1 MFHKDGSRRRTWKG
15 RAFSLF
21 LAAVLL
27 LGSVPGFVLPSSA
40 HWADP
45 YLDQLVDWGVMRADQ
60 TDKPDAPLTRAEFM
74 AIINR
79 AYGYHEIGE
88 MPFEDVSEGDWF
100 YDDVAI
106 AYNAGYMKGT
116 SKTTASPNAHLTRE
130 QAVCILGRNM
140 MMKETPGE
148 DLAFTDSRSISNWA
162 KGMVK
167 TAVNQYIIGG
177 FPDDTF
183 RPKDNITKGQMAVL
197 MTQCVGNPV
206 SQSGAYELGD
216 VSGNLTI
223 TAPNVTLRNTTVSGD
238 LYVSGGV
245 GLGGIKLENVNVLG
259 RIVVSGTGES
269 EAGGA
274 SVVMRNVTANEMLVD
289 NMRDKTVTIR
299 ADGITEIPKTVVR
312 TSAYIEDNNTDDK
325 GLMSIELDGDSGSR
339 LTLAGRIKEV
349 IDKTPNSLIQ
359 AAKGTVAKLTV
370 DEAAINANVQ
380 LDRNTSVK
388 ELNLDVAANVTG
400 DGDIDQLNVNA
411 AGSVVSMLPDKIY
424 IRPGLTGN
432 IGGVIMDHTDAE
444 EGSLDPRL
452 LSGYPAARDIT
463 PTGLRADFS
472 GNKKGT
478 VYWAV
483 SSLTDGSVGE
493 DDLISPPS
501 YGSKAIRNGSV
512 ALPTGG
518 SEVSAQVTGLTVGG
532 SYYLSAILV
541 DDLGNCSPVKVISFS
556 TPDNTVPAFGQ
567 GYPYMSFVG
576 RANEYD
582 NGVTAQVAV
591 MATKTCRMY
600 YAVLPAGAAAP
611 TADELR
617 SASVSSNVGYGVVEL
632 EKNDVWDGDRAIIV
646 SRRLAEQK
654 DYVLYLWLT
663 DGVNS
668 SEVTSL
674 AITTP
679 DVTPPEF
686 VAYPRVNGDAQATS
700 VPMTATINEN
710 GTIYWVAVKSGADY
724 PLPNPSNDKEN
735 TEDGKTARLDSEYA
749 KIQVANGMNAV
760 SRGSVTAQANTPV
773 NLNITGLEAETSYDI
788 YFLVRDTAGND
799 ARSVYKVD
807 GGIRTLDTGAPTV
820 RQIFTKFDGTDNS
833 LNPMRDT
840 DIILEFSENVRF
852 GSNGKDLLS
861 LYRATQEGTASEKE
875 KALDDF
881 VNALRSGIDF
891 KVSKFGIPQS
901 AVLGNPGVE
910 SDEWA
915 IDFSSAVV
923 ANVNG
928 TVQITFPNS
937 GLKLDSGGIYNFEFN
952 NLEDLSEHPMKP
964 EGEKLDYSNDE
975 ENGHKI
981 PQFTVVFARIS
992 LTDILPLPDDQLPEG
1007 IVNANY
1013 PGAEGGYRADF
1024 KFRMIPDDM
1033 ESVSDDISY
1042 DMLIWNDCNEGIVY
1056 DLYFRAVT
1064 DSGRVLTVERDADGN
1079 FLYGMPNMSTK
1090 VHALDKSGWILL
1102 GNSSEH
1108 FFNSELSGK
1117 SLQGQ
1122 FNQCTE
1128 QSYPKLKKL
1137 LAKTEDTGE
1146 KVYYDFIIS
1155 VRSMKGQT
1163 DPRAWSGE
1171 VNFYVDIAAG
1181 VSSTLA
1187 GMGVS
1192 PLEASWATF
1201 VREGLNSSRGGESI
1215 GSPNKPAGTSY
1226 PDRNRLHMSWDYR
1239 DTVQPVFSDGF
1250 PKFVNIGEDSATMNL
1265 SLNRDGT
1272 VYYVIGYADVNGS
1285 EPSDTTQWQPSPIPI
1300 TVGGERVRPENVPL
1314 NGEERDKL
1322 PELIN
1327 PSKLNIQQPSTLQ
1340 GSVIVGKG
1348 EEACKGGNVTPVPI
1362 EKLEANRTY
1371 YVYLVITGAGAEP
1384 SAVEMYKFKTN
1395 PVSRPVIT
1403 ITPDYSTTPARASM
1417 STDIPSTLTYKVY
1430 AKSAIQQVVWMTDGH
1445 YLRDSDI
1452 LNPAYRGQL
1461 PQAYQNYTVYQALRT
1476 PYEYSDASSQG
1487 AIGYFPTDGSGN
1499 PAGFTKR
1506 YSVFDIYASD
1516 SAKSKLRT
1524 WLEVDA
1530 TSAGLATIGGEP
1542 ATADPG
1548 TTTNVAA
1555 GGRAYSDT
1563 VIESNTTYYVLTM
1576 ACRNPL
1582 DTNVSDNSIGLYYSF
1597 MGREIEPND
1606 TAPPR
1611 LRSAVG
1617 TFNLT
1622 SSNTLKEGGYITL
1635 NFDKAL
1641 YKDKNVPLTKEDLA
1655 AVFTPSSGIDFAH
1668 STISNDRNVGVVT
1681 LMLEPGATGVT
1692 MSVAGTGLKNSE
1704 GIGADAQLN
1713 FSYAWPSQ
1721 TTPDTGRYLINVTWT
1736 DYSDDRNSGSWKIY
1750 GERDQ
1755 PVDSAPPELR
1765 GMNPNFTVAGDIPT
1779 GTISLT
1785 FSKKLYI
1792 GSGSPYTAVANKADF
1807 VGAGSTEDPAGWI
1820 GSVTVNDETN
1830 NTCTVVLTFASGV
1843 DLQTNSLTLKIPS
1856 GYLKNVSGYGAEADL
1871 ELKIERVAGSVGPP
1885 VTTTHYD
1892 VTATFGSDPPI
1903 VKTVKGTS

>member
-1 MFHKDGSRRRTWKG
+1 MFHKDGNRRRTWKG

-60 TDKPDAPLTRAEFM
+60 TANPDTPLTRAEFM

-79 AYGYHEIGE
+79 AYGYQEMGE

-140 MMKETPGE
+140 MMRETPGE
-148 DLAFTDSRSISNWA
+148 DMAFTDSRSISSWA
-162 KGMVK
+162 RGMVK

-611 TADELR
+611 TADEMR

-1239 DTVQPVFSDGF
+1239 DTVQPVFSEGS
-1250 PKFVNIGEDSATMNL
+1250 PEFVNIEENSATMNL

-1272 VYYVIGYADVNGS
+1272 VYYVIGYADLNGS
-1285 EPSDTTQWQPSPIPI
+1285 EPSDTTQWRPSPIPM
-1300 TVGGERVRPENVPL
+1300 TVGGERVRPENVPQD
-1314 NGEERDKL
+1314 GGERDKL
-1322 PELIN
+1322 PELIS

-1340 GSVIVGKG
+1340 GGVIAGEGKVT
-1348 EEACKGGNVTPVPI
+1348 CKGNNVTPVPI

-1384 SAVEMYKFKTN
+1384 SEVEMYKFKTK
-1395 PVSRPVIT
+1395 PLSRPVIT
-1403 ITPDYSTTPARASM
+1403 ANLDSDDSSREAISADDDAR
-1417 STDIPSTLTYKVY
+1417 LTYKIY
-1430 AKSAIQQVVWMTDGH
+1430 AKSAVQQVKWMRDD
-1445 YLRDSDI
+1445 YLLRSDDV
-1452 LNPAYRGQL
+1452 LNPDYKGQL
-1461 PQAYQNYTVYQALRT
+1461 PPAYQNLTVYQALRT
-1476 PYEYSDASSQG
+1476 PYSYEDAIAGG
-1487 AIGYFPTDGSGN
+1487 AIGYFPPDG
-1499 PAGFTKR
+1499 TKA

-1516 SAKSKLRT
+1516 TAKSKLKT
-1524 WLEVDA
+1524 WLEKDVV
-1530 TSAGLATIGGEP
+1530 SAGLETDGEP
-1542 ATADPG
+1542 TLADPG
-1548 TTTNVAA
+1548 NTTDVRRNTPI
-1555 GGRAYSDT
+1555 YSKQ
-1563 VIESNTTYYVLTM
+1563 VIESNTTYFVLAM
-1576 ACRNPL
+1576 ARKSS
-1582 DTNVSDNSIGLYYSF
+1582 VSEKDANSNIGLYYSF
-1597 MGREIEPND
+1597 IGKEETPGN
-1606 TAPPR
+1606 TSPVW
-1611 LRSAVG
+1611 LRSVSPENGAFALDSTG
-1617 TFNLT
+1617 R
-1622 SSNTLKEGGYITL
+1622 LKEGGFITL
-1635 NFDKAL
+1635 NFSQAL
-1641 YKDKNVPLTKEDLA
+1641 YKAKGEGNEVTDSDLA
-1655 AVFTPSSGIDFAH
+1655 TVFQPSSGFNLAE
-1668 STISNDRNVGVVT
+1668 STISSDRNVGVVT
-1681 LMLEPGATGVT
+1681 LKLEAGANRISMAVPGTK
-1692 MSVAGTGLKNSE
+1692 LKNSE
-1704 GIGADAQLN
+1704 NIGADAEL
-1713 FSYAWPSQ
+1713 SITCAWPAQ
-1721 TTPDTGRYLINVTWT
+1721 TGADTGRYVIYVTWT
-1736 DYSDDRNSGSWKIY
+1736 DFSNSLRTKTWKIY

-1755 PVDSAPPELR
+1755 PVDSDPPKLT
-1765 GMNPNFTVAGDIPT
+1765 GMSPNFTVAGDIPT

-1830 NTCTVVLTFASGV
+1830 NNCTVVLTFASGV